1 MYTTKEGAP
10 RMKYML
16 MMFGDAGT
24 MMETRSPEW
33 IREMIGFMQRLDT
46 ELTESGELV
55 FQLGLTDSSTAKVVS
70 IDSGLPV
77 TTDGPYT
84 ESKES
89 LIGYWIVDVEDE
101 ARALEIAS
109 RIAVYSQVV
118 EVRQGADEPPEM

>member
-1 MYTTKEGAP
+1 
-10 RMKYML
+10 MKYML

-24 MMETRSPEW
+24 MMETQSPEW
-33 IREMIGFMQRLDT
+33 IKEMIGFMHQLDT
-46 ELTESGELV
+46 ELTDSGELV

-70 IDSGLPV
+70 IDNGLPV
-77 TTDGPYT
+77 TTDGPYA

-109 RIAVYSQVV
+109 RIAVYSQIV

>member
-1 MYTTKEGAP
+1 MYHHEGGSA

-33 IREMIGFMQRLDT
+33 IKEMIGFMQRLDT
-46 ELTESGELV
+46 ELTDSGELV

-70 IDSGLPV
+70 IDNGLPV
-77 TTDGPYT
+77 TTDGPYA